1 MFSKML
7 IRINAIRFYIIIV
20 FNLIAS
26 MKYLFLFFSGLIFTS
41 CVSTKTAYHIPVQQ
55 NQIPKKLLVF
65 MDGTMNNASSY
76 TNVSKLYNLS
86 ILQDRTDINA
96 AYVTGVGNR
105 GVGLMTGFGI
115 GKTVR
120 EAYVFLSK
128 NYQPERNDEIYI
140 FGFSRGAYA
149 ARILAGLIH
158 VAGMTDLSTIPED
171 DQFKY
176 IKKIYLAYRG
186 DQTIYNRRKDIETI
200 TGKKPTSVAIEFMGL
215 WDTVEALGIPNF
227 KENYNITNSNYI
239 DQLCNIK
246 RASQALSI
254 NDDRATIFT
263 PKLLTEVYLTS
274 KCEKPVDIE
283 NVVNE
288 VWFSGSHSDVGGGYG
303 DTEIEDVSLNWMINQ
318 LKSYNILSEGTKVFE
333 DPFGKIHDPTNGFI
347 EIFYKRKFRNISYYA
362 ENSSYNNGKFK
373 IHKTAIERLHNPKN
387 LPLLD
392 FEYNLQAHYSNC
404 FKLLENGGFDFI
416 GGDDCKIEVVE

>member
-1 MFSKML
+1 MKILFS
-7 IRINAIRFYIIIV
+7 III
-20 FNLIAS
+20 LIV
-26 MKYLFLFFSGLIFTS
+26 FTS
-41 CVSTKTAYHIPVQQ
+41 CVSTKTAYHIPVSKTET
-55 NQIPKKLLVF
+55 PKKLLVF

-86 ILQDRTDINA
+86 ILQDKSNVTA
-96 AYVTGVGNR
+96 AYVTGVGNH
-105 GVGLMTGFGI
+105 GIGLMTGVGI

-120 EAYVFLSK
+120 EAYLFLSN

-158 VAGMTDLSTIPED
+158 VAGMTDLSNIPEE

-186 DQTIYNRRKDIETI
+186 DQTIYHRRKDIQLI
-200 TGKKPTSVAIEFMGL
+200 TNKKPISVSIEFMGL

-227 KENYNITNSNYI
+227 KENYNIPNKNYI

-263 PKLLTEVYLTS
+263 PKLLTEEYLTS
-274 KCEKPVDIE
+274 KCEKPVDI
-283 NVVNE
+283 NKIVNE
-288 VWFSGSHSDVGGGYG
+288 VWFAGAHSDVGGGYG
-303 DTEIEDVSLNWMINQ
+303 DTEVDAVSLNWMINQ
-318 LKSYNILSEGTKVFE
+318 LKPYNILPEHTKVFE
-333 DPFGKIHDPTNGFI
+333 DPYGLIHDPANGFI

-373 IHKTAIERLHNPKN
+373 IFRTAVERLNNDKI
-387 LPLLD
+387 LPLQD

-416 GGDDCKIEVVE
+416 GGGDCLIEIVDN